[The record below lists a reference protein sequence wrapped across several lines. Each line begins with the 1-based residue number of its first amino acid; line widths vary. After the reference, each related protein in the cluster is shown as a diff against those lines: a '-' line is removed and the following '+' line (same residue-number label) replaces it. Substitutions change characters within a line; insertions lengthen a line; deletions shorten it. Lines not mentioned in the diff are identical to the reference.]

1 MSRFD
6 DYESEMPKTR
16 FSDHDIE
23 LLLTGGNPDS
33 REAADLAPLLEML
46 RVNASYE
53 PSHADTQ
60 RHAAEAAK
68 IARLE
73 STRSVGEAEP
83 SSARAH
89 RRRGW
94 LASSPRFGTALA
106 AVLLLVGMT
115 GVAFASN
122 DAAPG
127 DSLYGI
133 DRALENVG
141 LGAGGLGERLLEA
154 GALVNHGRSAEA
166 LAHAAKALDASGGE
180 DEDVTAAAAALH
192 SAAQRLEAMDL
203 DADNDMTVRSRVAEM
218 LTWIAGTDL
227 TGQDFDQGVSQLARG
242 ITGQSNPASEG
253 NGNGPP
259 TDVPAGNLGGRGS

>member
-1 MSRFD
+1 MSRLD
-6 DYESEMPKTR
+6 DYESEMKTR

-23 LLLTGGNPDS
+23 RLLTGGNPDS

-46 RVNASYE
+46 RVNGSYD
-53 PSHADTQ
+53 PSQADTQ
-60 RHAAEAAK
+60 RYAAEAAE

-73 STRSVGEAEP
+73 STRSAGAADP
-83 SSARAH
+83 SSARAD

-166 LAHAAKALDASGGE
+166 LAHAAEALEASGGE

-192 SAAQRLEAMDL
+192 SAAERLEAMDL
-203 DADNDMTVRSRVAEM
+203 DEENRMEVRSQVAEM

-227 TGQDFDQGVSQLARG
+227 TAQDFDQGVSQLARE
-242 ITGQSNPASEG
+242 ITGQSNPASDE

-259 TDVPAGNLGGRGS
+259 VDVPAGSQGGRGS

>member
-6 DYESEMPKTR
+6 DYESEMKTR
-16 FSDHDIE
+16 FSDRDIE
-23 LLLTGGNPDS
+23 RLLTGGNPDS

-46 RVNASYE
+46 KASASYE
-53 PSHADTQ
+53 PSQADTQ
-60 RHAAEAAK
+60 RYAAEAAE

-73 STRSVGEAEP
+73 SMRSGGAAEP
-83 SSARAH
+83 SNVRAH

-122 DAAPG
+122 GAAPG

-166 LAHAAKALDASGGE
+166 LAHAAEALDASGGE
-180 DEDVTAAAAALH
+180 DEDLTAAAAALH

-203 DADNDMTVRSRVAEM
+203 DEMDVRSRVTVM
-218 LTWIAGTDL
+218 LRWIAGTDL
-227 TGQDFDQGVSQLARG
+227 TAQDFDQGVSQLARE
-242 ITGQSNPASEG
+242 ITGQSNPASDEK
-253 NGNGPP
+253 GNGPP
-259 TDVPAGNLGGRGS
+259 VDVPAGNQGGRGS